1 MPEKGESSKLSKQ
14 NESEMIFKKKLD
26 WNQVL
31 NRTPEETIAFDENGN
46 YDIKKYP
53 EFHDWMING

>member
-31 NRTPEETIAFDENGN
+31 NRTPEETIAFDENGKLR
-46 YDIKKYP
+46 Y
-53 EFHDWMING
+53 